1 LENGKVD
8 GILEE
13 MFTAI
18 EFVKEKA
25 DSGLSVAQVLE
36 EKHGYGA
43 AIKRDGFSHGVWGCL
58 PKLMAFV
65 SYEIYS
71 NTSKLLKSVK
81 VRVATVTVTAA
92 AVSSDAAAATT
103 SHCCYCHF
111 SQRCCC
117 LTTAFRTELASV
129 IILHITEF
137 MEYDTNKQRSIL
149 SVYFVR
155 SEILARL
162 GSRPFYPLFVHC

>member
-1 LENGKVD
+1 MD

-43 AIKRDGFSHGVWGCL
+43 AIKKDDFSPGVVGCL
-58 PKLMAFV
+58 PKLMEFV
-65 SYEIYS
+65 SYDIYS

-81 VRVATVTVTAA
+81 VSFATVTITAA

-103 SHCCYCHF
+103 S
-111 SQRCCC
+111 
-117 LTTAFRTELASV
+117 LTAAAATAATAPAAAALLQNLAQSWP
-129 IILHITEF
+129 
-137 MEYDTNKQRSIL
+137 RS
-149 SVYFVR
+149 S
-155 SEILARL
+155 
-162 GSRPFYPLFVHC
+162 FYISLNL

>member
-1 LENGKVD
+1 MD

-13 MFTAI
+13 MFSAI

-43 AIKRDGFSHGVWGCL
+43 AIKKDGFSRGVWGCL

-81 VRVATVTVTAA
+81 VRVSATVTVTAA

-103 SHCCYCHF
+103 SPP
-111 SQRCCC
+111 
-117 LTTAFRTELASV
+117 TAAAATAATAPAAALLQHLAQSWP
-129 IILHITEF
+129 
-137 MEYDTNKQRSIL
+137 RSSSLNLWKSIPT
-149 SVYFVR
+149 SK
-155 SEILARL
+155 
-162 GSRPFYPLFVHC
+162 GPFYRYILYGLRS

>member
-1 LENGKVD
+1 MESGKVD

-43 AIKRDGFSHGVWGCL
+43 AIKKDGFSRGVWGCL

-71 NTSKLLKSVK
+71 NTSKLLKSLK
-81 VRVATVTVTAA
+81 VRVATLTVIAA

-103 SHCCYCHF
+103 SPP
-111 SQRCCC
+111 
-117 LTTAFRTELASV
+117 TAATAL
-129 IILHITEF
+129 LP
-137 MEYDTNKQRSIL
+137 YYSI
-149 SVYFVR
+149 
-155 SEILARL
+155 
-162 GSRPFYPLFVHC
+162 